1 VAVAD
6 LDQQARAELNIPAN
20 VHGALFTQVD
30 PASTAYEAGMRAG
43 DMILEID
50 HKPVKDAQDA
60 VNDSTEQTRNETL
73 VKIWSQTGIHY
84 LTVESNRAS

>member
-1 VAVAD
+1 
-6 LDQQARAELNIPAN
+6 
-20 VHGALFTQVD
+20 
-30 PASTAYEAGMRAG
+30 MRAG

-60 VNDSTEQTRNETL
+60 VKDSTERTGNETL

-84 LTVESNRAS
+84 LTVESNRAG

>member
-6 LDQQARAELNIPAN
+6 LDQQTRAELNIPAN
-20 VHGALFTQVD
+20 VHGALVTQVD
-30 PASTAYEAGMRAG
+30 PASAAYEAGIRAG

-60 VNDSTEQTRNETL
+60 VNDSTERTGNETL

-84 LTVESNRAS
+84 LTVESNSAS

>member
-20 VHGALFTQVD
+20 VHGALVTQVD
-30 PASTAYEAGMRAG
+30 PASVAYEAGMRAG